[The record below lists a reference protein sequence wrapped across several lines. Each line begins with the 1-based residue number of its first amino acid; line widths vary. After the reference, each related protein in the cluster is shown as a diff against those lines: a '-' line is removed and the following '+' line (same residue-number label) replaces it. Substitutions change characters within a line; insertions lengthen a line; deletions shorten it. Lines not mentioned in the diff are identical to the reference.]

1 MSTIVQQLQPQE
13 VGMSYTNS
21 MYIYTYKSPQFLND
35 SFIIWN
41 MGLAQQSSWISVN
54 ISQFP
59 HLFTDSWEKRGT
71 NSGDK
76 DSYACVHHWKV
87 YTDVLNWRN
96 SLQSFTEIQQPPD
109 FPHSF
114 STKWLDPI
122 KKKQLKNKHC
132 DSLRPTT
139 PDILQESDWST
150 SPTYRA
156 FHTAIQDGLTNS
168 FANTTFRSTITCNKH
183 PSATFNPSS
192 LLISLIPS
200 HISFSCCS
208 GHPCWRWLCA
218 DVADMTH
225 ISSLSMSKSP
235 ISPIIL
241 TISNL

>member
-1 MSTIVQQLQPQE
+1 MNFCKHIP
-13 VGMSYTNS
+13 
-21 MYIYTYKSPQFLND
+21 IPSPLHRFL
-35 SFIIWN
+35 
-41 MGLAQQSSWISVN
+41 G
-54 ISQFP
+54 
-59 HLFTDSWEKRGT
+59 EKRHKFRRQGLIRLCSSLKSLHRCPQLT
-71 NSGDK
+71 K
-76 DSYACVHHWKV
+76 FAPVLHRDSATTRFC
-87 YTDVLNWRN
+87 TFFFNQMARPN
-96 SLQSFTEIQQPPD
+96 
-109 FPHSF
+109 
-114 STKWLDPI
+114 

-200 HISFSCCS
+200 HISFSFSFSFSCCS